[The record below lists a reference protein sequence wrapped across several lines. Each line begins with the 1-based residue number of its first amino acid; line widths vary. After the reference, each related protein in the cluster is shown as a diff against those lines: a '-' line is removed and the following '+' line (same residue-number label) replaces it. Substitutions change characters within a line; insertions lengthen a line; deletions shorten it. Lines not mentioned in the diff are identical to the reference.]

1 MAKYFFGVLLIG
13 MAAFFFW
20 PVDKDSA
27 IYKYRHSITDSAP
40 GIGKS
45 NDELKEELELKKAQL
60 EAYEK
65 GLEQADANIQHIYDD
80 APVCPRTGQKAIVTI
95 TQDPRPE
102 LRAKIDGLKEEI
114 RALESKISGS

>member
-1 MAKYFFGVLLIG
+1 MAKYFFGALLIG
-13 MAAFFFW
+13 LAVFFFW

-27 IYKYRHSITDSAP
+27 IYGYRHSITDSATN
-40 GIGKS
+40 IGKS

-65 GLEQADANIQHIYDD
+65 GLEQAETNIQHIYDD

-95 TQDPRPE
+95 THDPRPE
-102 LRAKIDGLKEEI
+102 VRAKIDQLKEEI
-114 RALESKISGS
+114 RALESKIAGS